1 MSEPP
6 TADVF
11 EQLSAT
17 LGRLAAL
24 DGLDPQTEI
33 VRLTSFVRTIEVPD
47 YPLDVWPHPLAA
59 YFRASAETVGAPVD
73 MVATLAT
80 PIIGA
85 VIGNRRPLLVKAG
98 MVVRPALW
106 TAVVAEHL
114 DRQIRRARPCARSR
128 QRPPSGRRRRLPAPA
143 ADERRRYGA
152 GTAAALLHV
161 KRDLRMVRTGRAR
174 LCRRRDGQRR
184 TPRLAARLRQ
194 LPRRPRRR
202 PPKLALALVRRRAQD
217 RPQKRQ
223 HDLRRASGRRRD
235 WRHPNRPL
243 AGTGERRR
251 RRRLSLALSAGD
263 AGRESAA
270 LLRVD
275 DRPRHA
281 RRRARYRL
289 RLRQRDYHDPLPL
302 SRDARDRFKRFCDE
316 NADAIDGGGVHDLFL
331 AAYGKLPLQTAKLA
345 LVLQRVHDPDA
356 TTSEI
361 PVDRVADAIDLV
373 DYYAAHG
380 VRAYALLGAAAP
392 ARPVGLARRILSAV
406 NRAET
411 PRVSRRDLHGLLGGH
426 VASDDL
432 SRALDDLCDRGRL
445 VSERVSTGG
454 RPAELY
460 WLPDSLPCERTKL
473 AEQSP
478 GSGSSLLGERTK
490 LDEQSAAGV
499 RPANVVDFRDERSA
513 IAAALEVLFA
523 ASGQI
528 RTPEQRSYYD
538 GLDLDG
544 LAALVL
550 DLPPDQRADWRRVID
565 GAPDRDEVALAAR
578 HATARAERQEGRA
591 S

>member
-1 MSEPP
+1 MPKPSARRSTWSRRWRRRSSAPS
-6 TADVF
+6 
-11 EQLSAT
+11 SAT
-17 LGRLAAL
+17 G
-24 DGLDPQTEI
+24 
-33 VRLTSFVRTIEVPD
+33 VRCS
-47 YPLDVWPHPLAA
+47 
-59 YFRASAETVGAPVD
+59 S
-73 MVATLAT
+73 
-80 PIIGA
+80 
-85 VIGNRRPLLVKAG
+85 K
-98 MVVRPALW
+98 PAW
-106 TAVVAEHL
+106 
-114 DRQIRRARPCARSR
+114 S
-128 QRPPSGRRRRLPAPA
+128 SGRR
-143 ADERRRYGA
+143 
-152 GTAAALLHV
+152 
-161 KRDLRMVRTGRAR
+161 
-174 LCRRRDGQRR
+174 
-184 TPRLAARLRQ
+184 
-194 LPRRPRRR
+194 
-202 PPKLALALVRRRAQD
+202 
-217 RPQKRQ
+217 
-223 HDLRRASGRRRD
+223 SGRRSSPGVSTGKSGALDHALDLVSGLQADAVADYRRQQQTSAGGTAPEPLQHFYTSNATLEWFGPAARD
-235 WRHPNRPL
+235 S
-243 AGTGERRR
+243 AGVAMVRDELLGWLLDFDSYRAGRGGDR
-251 RRRLSLALSAGD
+251 QSWLSLWSGGALKIDRKSADTIFAEHPVVGVTGGIQPGRLPELARD
-263 AGRESAA
+263 AGADGFLSRFLLAMPDAKAPRFSESTIDRATLDAA
-270 LLRVD
+270 
-275 DRPRHA
+275 
-281 RRRARYRL
+281 RAIPC

-345 LVLQRVHDPDA
+345 LVLHGVHDPDA

-380 VRAYALLGAAAP
+380 VRAYALLAPAP